1 MADEDR
7 GSLAAQRRVVGWGRR
22 LGDGDDVWETGP
34 NQPPKAPLA
43 WAWGGRGAWAR
54 HGGGAG
60 PPDSLSRTPDAL
72 AHVGPV
78 GELAS
83 GQARETG
90 AAARRRRPPP
100 DARSG
105 CGRLGGGCG
114 AGGGHTPSPGCAPH
128 TEARAPPAAHAL
140 LCRRPP
146 RLSFPSW
153 EIAPEPRSHALARV
167 PSAQSS
173 GVARNYFAAPGWS
186 LERPRVLTAAPR
198 CPREPPRPLSG
209 VTAVPPLCPPGSHA
223 HPPPTC
229 QGHPHKQT

>member
-7 GSLAAQRRVVGWGRR
+7 GSSAAQRRVVGWGRQTRNGPRRR
-22 LGDGDDVWETGP
+22 LGDGSEPASQGSACLGVGRAGRPGT
-34 NQPPKAPLA
+34 
-43 WAWGGRGAWAR
+43 AWGRGR
-54 HGGGAG
+54 

-72 AHVGPV
+72 AHVGLV

-83 GQARETG
+83 GQAREAG

-153 EIAPEPRSHALARV
+153 ETAPEPRSHALVRV

-173 GVARNYFAAPGWS
+173 GVARNYFAAPGGS

-209 VTAVPPLCPPGSHA
+209 VTAVPPPPVSSRLSRSPSSHL
-223 HPPPTC
+223 PGPSS
-229 QGHPHKQT
+229 